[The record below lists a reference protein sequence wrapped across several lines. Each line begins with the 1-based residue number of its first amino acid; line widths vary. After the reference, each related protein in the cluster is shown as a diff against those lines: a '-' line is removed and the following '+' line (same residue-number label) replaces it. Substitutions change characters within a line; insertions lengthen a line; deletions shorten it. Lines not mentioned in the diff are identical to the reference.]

1 MTEHLLAIEGEDN
14 IDPKRNLFRFWNYVK
29 HLLPHHDVNLML
41 AASKILGQ
49 IAVIGGAAFGER
61 FMDLEVPAALEMM
74 QPDKQ
79 EEARRY
85 AGVLILKELARNS
98 QTYFYSHIGVVF
110 ENILVPLRDQ
120 RLIVREG
127 AAELLAACLEIVT
140 TRERQ
145 TRSPYLFKIL
155 QDAQMGLKQTQ
166 PEVIHGSLL
175 TYREL
180 LLHAGMVSKFVRL
193 KLRVL
198 IMEPVHEGNLS

>member
-1 MTEHLLAIEGEDN
+1 M
-14 IDPKRNLFRFWNYVK
+14 
-29 HLLPHHDVNLML
+29 
-41 AASKILGQ
+41 
-49 IAVIGGAAFGER
+49 
-61 FMDLEVPAALEMM
+61 
-74 QPDKQ
+74 
-79 EEARRY
+79 
-85 AGVLILKELARNS
+85 
-98 QTYFYSHIGVVF
+98 
-110 ENILVPLRDQ
+110 RDQ